1 MARLLSNKVKIFY
14 ISTSNSEKII
24 FYFHTGQALSLFLNS
39 AILMGARYF
48 VFITS
53 AFAWLLGRLDV
64 FSYIICLMVVLHPFY
79 RWVVWVSFVNVFVE
93 VVCIG

>member
-1 MARLLSNKVKIFY
+1 MARLLSNTVKIFY
-14 ISTSNSEKII
+14 ISTSNSEKIV

-53 AFAWLLGRLDV
+53 AFAWLLGRPDV
-64 FSYIICLMVVLHPFY
+64 FSYIMSYGCASSIFPLGRLGFF
-79 RWVVWVSFVNVFVE
+79 R
-93 VVCIG
+93 